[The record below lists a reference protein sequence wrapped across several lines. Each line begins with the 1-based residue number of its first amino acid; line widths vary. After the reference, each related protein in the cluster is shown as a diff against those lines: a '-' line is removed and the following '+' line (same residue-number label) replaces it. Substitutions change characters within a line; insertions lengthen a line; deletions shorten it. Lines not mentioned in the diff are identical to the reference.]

1 MQFSVQAVMAG
12 LSLRHVEWVLSLLG
26 EWFGFDAPDFT
37 SVRLWVQRVGLYL
50 WQRTRPHADD
60 WIWLVDH
67 VAEAGGG
74 KCLVIVGVRR
84 SWLSGGDFV
93 LQHSDVM
100 LLYAEVMDSSTGAGM
115 HRILKDLARVVG
127 VPVQIVSDHGSDV
140 LKGARLFQAE
150 HPATL
155 LTWDMTHRLARL
167 LLAAVK
173 DDEAWSAFR
182 AACQRTRT
190 AVQRT
195 PWSPM
200 SPPSTTGASRCEHI
214 DTLALWG
221 EQTLAAL
228 DGGGHAVLD
237 GAHGWD
243 EAAAAEL
250 HGVLPAP
257 DRQRLDAALLGQS
270 FADAASFR
278 TAVRSV
284 LGASDHEAAIARAA
298 DQGLRR
304 CRAHLG
310 WLEQYRPLLRDE
322 CVPLVRMTYSAEKQ
336 VKHAGLHGASAAEW
350 RASQPPLARS
360 QTRARKFRASLLRY
374 LREEGGRRPRTEAL
388 LGTMDV
394 LESLFGKYKRYTER
408 SPVKEL
414 NSAILTLPVAT
425 EPITRELV
433 DKAIVSTP
441 IKSLTRWVRTTFD
454 RTSLALQR
462 LVYASPPGT
471 EAA

>member
-1 MQFSVQAVMAG
+1 MAG
-12 LSLRHVEWVLSLLG
+12 LSLRHVEWVLSRLG
-26 EWFGFDAPDFT
+26 EWFGFDAPDFST
-37 SVRLWVQRVGLYL
+37 VRLWLQRVGLYL
-50 WQRTRPHADD
+50 WQRTLPRADD
-60 WIWLVDH
+60 WIWLLDH
-67 VAEAGGG
+67 VAETAGG

-84 SWLSGGDFV
+84 SWLCGRDFV
-93 LQHSDVM
+93 LLHTDVT
-100 LLYAEVMDSSTGAGM
+100 LLYAEVMDTSTGDDM
-115 HRILKDLARVVG
+115 HRILDDLATVVG
-127 VPVQIVSDHGSDV
+127 VPVQIVSDHGSDL
-140 LKGARLFQAE
+140 LKGERLFQAE
-150 HPATL
+150 HPATV

-173 DDEAWSAFR
+173 DQEPWSAFR

-190 AVQRT
+190 AVERT
-195 PWSPM
+195 PWSSL

-221 EQTLAAL
+221 ERTVAAL
-228 DGGGHAVLD
+228 DRGGHAVLD
-237 GAHGWD
+237 GEHGWD
-243 EAAAAEL
+243 EAAGAEL
-250 HGVLPAP
+250 HAVLPAP

-284 LGASDHEAAIARAA
+284 LGASAHEAAIERAA

-322 CVPLVRMTYSAEKQ
+322 YVPLVQMTYSAEKQ
-336 VKHAGLHGASAAEW
+336 VKHTGLHGQSAAEW
-350 RASQPPLARS
+350 RASQPPLPRS
-360 QTRARKFRASLLRY
+360 QTRARQFRASLLRY
-374 LREEGGRRPRTEAL
+374 LREEGRRRPRTEAL
-388 LGTMDV
+388 LGTTDV

-425 EPITRELV
+425 EPLTRELV
-433 DKAIVSTP
+433 EEAIVSTP
-441 IKSLTRWVRTTFD
+441 IKSLTHWVRATFD
-454 RTSLALQR
+454 RTKLALQR
-462 LVYASPPGT
+462 LVYAPPLGT
-471 EAA
+471 EPT